1 MCGRFA
7 FFQEIEPLLDDIGA
21 LDRADPHLA
30 ARYNI
35 PPTTPIY
42 VVTEGVERDTG
53 TLTRAVR
60 TAPLG
65 PRPPVRKRPLVLREN
80 L

>member
-60 TAPLG
+60 TAH
-65 PRPPVRKRPLVLREN
+65 
-80 L
+80 